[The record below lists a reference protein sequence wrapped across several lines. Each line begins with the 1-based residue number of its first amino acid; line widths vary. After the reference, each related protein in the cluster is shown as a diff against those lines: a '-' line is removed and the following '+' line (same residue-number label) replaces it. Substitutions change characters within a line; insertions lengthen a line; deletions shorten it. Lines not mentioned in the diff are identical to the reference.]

1 MKRISTL
8 LAVLAAGL
16 LSLPA
21 VGQDFGIGLKAG
33 TTGIGAEVAYNL
45 TPKINVRGHFSTF
58 THSRADDLSSDP
70 EMRASSD
77 IKIGAVTAFV
87 DYHPFQN
94 SFRLTGGI
102 GKSLFDISGTAVPIE
117 SACFGDEDSQGVCD
131 GKVFLPEKLGDLD
144 YSISY
149 PSSIHPYLGLGFGNL
164 VRGTSRV
171 TFLFDLG
178 FFYAGSPEIELEN
191 NGLFEPTTT
200 PENLDPL
207 NEGLESFVWYPVLSI
222 GVGFRL

>member
-16 LSLPA
+16 LTLPA
-21 VGQDFGIGLKAG
+21 AGQDFGIGIRAG

-45 TPKINVRGHFSTF
+45 TPKLNIRGHFSTF
-58 THSRADDLSSDP
+58 THSRTDDVSDDP
-70 EMRASSD
+70 EMRASSE
-77 IKIGAVTAFV
+77 IKFGAVTAFV
-87 DYHPFQN
+87 DYHPFRN

-102 GKSLFDISGTAVPIE
+102 GKNLFNISGRAVAIE
-117 SACFGDEDSQGVCD
+117 SVCFGDEDSQGVCD
-131 GKVFLPEKLGDLD
+131 GKVFLPEKLGNLD
-144 YSISY
+144 YTIEY
-149 PSSIHPYLGLGFGNL
+149 PASIHPYVGLGFGNL
-164 VRGTSRV
+164 ARGKSRV

-178 FFYAGSPEIELEN
+178 FFYAGSPEVDLEN

-200 PENLDPL
+200 PENLAPL
-207 NEGLESFVWYPVLSI
+207 NEGLESFVWFPVLSI